1 MRKINC
7 LIIEDEPL
15 GAEILEGYILEIPFL
30 HLVSICGNAI
40 SAMDVLQ
47 KEQIDLIFL
56 DIHLPKIKGFDFLKT
71 LNNPPNIIITSAYM
85 EYALQSYEH
94 NVIDYLLKPIEFS
107 RFLTAVN
114 KLNINPSSNHN
125 INIKEDKNTFIFFNV
140 NKKKVKVYFD
150 EILYIEGQREYIK
163 VFTNDKSIITK
174 LPIGQISEL
183 LNDKGFI
190 RIHRS
195 YLVAT
200 EKINAFN
207 SIQIEVNGKQIPI
220 GRSYKELVL
229 SCLKAMK

>member
-15 GAEILEGYILEIPFL
+15 GAEILEGYILQLPFL
-30 HLVSICGNAI
+30 HLVAICSDAI
-40 SAMDVLQ
+40 KAMSVLQ

-71 LNNPPNIIITSAYM
+71 LSHPPNIIITSAYM

-94 NVIDYLLKPIEFS
+94 NAIDYLLKPIEFS

-114 KLNINPSSNHN
+114 KLNKNLNVHQNFDS
-125 INIKEDKNTFIFFNV
+125 KEDVNNCIFFNV
-140 NKKKVKVYFD
+140 NKKKIKVNFD

-163 VFTNDKSIITK
+163 VFTKDKNIVTK
-174 LPIGQISEL
+174 FPIGQINEL

-195 YLVAT
+195 YVVAT
-200 EKINAFN
+200 EKIDAFN
-207 SIQIEVNGKQIPI
+207 STQVEIKGKRIPI

-229 SCLKAMK
+229 NYLNVIK